1 MVTTKLD
8 MNGSGQMLGSVVFN
22 RGKQGTAIWG
32 KQKDT
37 AKIKCIKGFACTHS
51 LCSNLDTGM
60 LFLFFST
67 PTASDNKPSGVIHSA
82 LLNFPSLQD
91 SPGAQRPRNEL
102 LYHLFCHH
110 GGLGNEKLTTP
121 KAALSNRTS
130 FPRGHVLSLYC
141 SALLSTWNVA
151 GATKELNLFHFQ

>member
-8 MNGSGQMLGSVVFN
+8 VNGSGQMLGSVVFN
-22 RGKQGTAIWG
+22 RGKQTTAIWA

-60 LFLFFST
+60 FFPT
-67 PTASDNKPSGVIHSA
+67 PTASDNKPGGVIHSA
-82 LLNFPSLQD
+82 LPNFPSLQD

-130 FPRGHVLSLYC
+130 FPRGHVLSLCC
-141 SALLSTWNVA
+141 SVLLSTWNVA
-151 GATKELNLFHFQ
+151 GATKELNLISFSVI